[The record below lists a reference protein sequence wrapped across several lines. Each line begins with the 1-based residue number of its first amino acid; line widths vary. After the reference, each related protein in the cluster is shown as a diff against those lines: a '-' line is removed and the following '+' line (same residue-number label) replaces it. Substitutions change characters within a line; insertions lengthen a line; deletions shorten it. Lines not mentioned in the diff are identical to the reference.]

1 MAEAGSRG
9 PLPRLSVWIDP
20 ADVPGLQE
28 AV

>member
-9 PLPRLSVWIDP
+9 PLSRLGVCIYP
-20 ADVPGLQE
+20 ADVPAPQE